1 MSAVRRVPQHIPRP
15 DYVEQGASKFQD
27 GHVGRPGGGFWW
39 NPQDSGRLGEDLD
52 FWYFFFLEWNVYY
65 V

>member
-27 GHVGRPGGGFWW
+27 GHVGRPRWGFLVEPPGFGKIGGRFGF
-39 NPQDSGRLGEDLD
+39 LV
-52 FWYFFFLEWNVYY
+52 FFFF
-65 V
+65 